1 MRSRDCLNVKEN
13 FQYLKRFVKKYK
25 QIFTFFAVAL
35 TFEHYIY
42 SSVCEYVCGGGGLS
56 KFGTRVLLG
65 MLCRER
71 GWEFSKLLLH
81 DKYFLIL
88 EKKKKMNFTSPDMLF
103 DTSVRPHSMLFD
115 TSV

>member
-1 MRSRDCLNVKEN
+1 MV
-13 FQYLKRFVKKYK
+13 
-25 QIFTFFAVAL
+25 
-35 TFEHYIY
+35 
-42 SSVCEYVCGGGGLS
+42 G

-88 EKKKKMNFTSPDMLF
+88 EKYKKQMNFTSPDMLF
-103 DTSVRPHSMLFD
+103 DTSV
-115 TSV
+115 